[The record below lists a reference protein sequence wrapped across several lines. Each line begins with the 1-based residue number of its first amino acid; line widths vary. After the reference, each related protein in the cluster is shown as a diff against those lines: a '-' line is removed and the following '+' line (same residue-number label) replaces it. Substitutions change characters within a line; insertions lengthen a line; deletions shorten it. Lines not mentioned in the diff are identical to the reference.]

1 MMNGSDHFERAADVC
16 AAGRKIN
23 FCTRQFEV
31 SAAYISVSEGHA
43 SWWTPENCLS

>member
-1 MMNGSDHFERAADVC
+1 MRLKEVGPGHFERALVVC

-43 SWWTPENCLS
+43 N